1 MHARWVA
8 RFPIAPGVRDFA
20 QASRL
25 HIRPARTAARL
36 PRRCPD
42 LPLLQLRLD
51 YCCSQLFSSTPALSR
66 TVIALLGTVAM
77 NHLLSTRRLS
87 CPPATH
93 YVIVFELRDRLRA
106 VIQFAEDRRTIR
118 SQQRRQLADRRWS
131 SFEARR
137 WPRLAHTAIDCAF
150 VLFQNMIFANLRFP
164 QQFKAA

>member
-1 MHARWVA
+1 MDMRARWEP
-8 RFPIAPGVRDFA
+8 RFPVAPGVRDFA

-25 HIRPARTAARL
+25 HILLAQSAARL

-51 YCCSQLFSSTPALSR
+51 YCCSQLFPSTPALAR

-77 NHLLSTRRLS
+77 NHLLTTPGLS
-87 CPPATH
+87 CRPATH

-118 SQQRRQLADRRWS
+118 SQQRR
-131 SFEARR
+131 
-137 WPRLAHTAIDCAF
+137 
-150 VLFQNMIFANLRFP
+150 
-164 QQFKAA
+164 